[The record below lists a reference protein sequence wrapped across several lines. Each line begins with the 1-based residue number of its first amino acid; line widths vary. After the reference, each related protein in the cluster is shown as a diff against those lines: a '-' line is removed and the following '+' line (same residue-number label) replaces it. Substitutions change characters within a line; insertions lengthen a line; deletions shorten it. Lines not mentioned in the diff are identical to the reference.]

1 MNFSEE
7 RESWGEDDV
16 LLDEVQLQTEAVD
29 GHPVLKVAIEPVR
42 LLRQDDPAP
51 PGQLEEGQHLAEL
64 LASCSLGCLDVDEL
78 LHDPDAVKGGVVTQE
93 LDLGGERIAFSL
105 LLTPGRRQGA
115 SAKIST

>member
-7 RESWGEDDV
+7 RESWGED
-16 LLDEVQLQTEAVD
+16 LLDEVRLQTEAVD
-29 GHPVLKVAIEPVR
+29 GHPVLEVAIEPVR

-78 LHDPDAVKGGVVTQE
+78 LTIRMP
-93 LDLGGERIAFSL
+93 
-105 LLTPGRRQGA
+105 
-115 SAKIST
+115 

>member
-29 GHPVLKVAIEPVR
+29 GHREPVR
-42 LLRQDDPAP
+42 LLRQVDPAP

-64 LASCSLGCLDVDEL
+64 LASCLLGCLDVDEL
-78 LHDPDAVKGGVVTQE
+78 RHDPEAVTGGIVAQE
-93 LDLGGERIAFSL
+93 LIWA
-105 LLTPGRRQGA
+105 A
-115 SAKIST
+115 SE